1 MFRGIW
7 VPQVLTLTKQ
17 ALHLPLPHP
26 SWSQV
31 PPSGF
36 FSTTESPLTL
46 AIQNQYCP
54 SPNAGQSVPF
64 SPPPEDSGAWRPH
77 SWVLL
82 EAAREKQ
89 RHQHSRGFRFA
100 LGPSH
105 CSAQGSASAVAIGK
119 ASVLCFLGCT
129 PIPTHPPRPA
139 LNLCFCPGDSSS
151 EIHSVALL
159 GPQVPRTALL
169 GYPEHPLSDIWVL
182 TSHR

>member
-17 ALHLPLPHP
+17 ALHLALPHP

-31 PPSGF
+31 SPSGF
-36 FSTTESPLTL
+36 SFSTTESPLTS
-46 AIQNQYCP
+46 AFQNQYCP
-54 SPNAGQSVPF
+54 APNAGQSGPF
-64 SPPPEDSGAWRPH
+64 SPSPEDSGAWRPH

-129 PIPTHPPRPA
+129 PFPHTRPA
-139 LNLCFCPGDSSS
+139 LPSICASALETAVLITQCGLAGSPGSQNCPFR
-151 EIHSVALL
+151 
-159 GPQVPRTALL
+159 VP
-169 GYPEHPLSDIWVL
+169 
-182 TSHR
+182 